1 MHEPGASISLVG
13 LHGGE
18 WFGREAGDALHGATV
33 VIGDSRH
40 LAAVPADVKGRR
52 EELQPP
58 LDQMLD
64 HAGRLFDAGE
74 RVCIVVSGDPGF
86 FGLARL
92 AGARFGR
99 ALRIHPAPPSVSL
112 AFARA
117 GVIWDDAAVVS
128 AHGRDSSGTDRA
140 AEAALRHPKVAVL
153 TSPSDPP
160 EQLGRM
166 LRDAGCGARRVIVAS
181 RLGELDESVWEGD
194 IAGLADGRFD
204 GLSVVLLLAPPANAA
219 GTAFG
224 HAAGTA
230 FGHAAGTAFG
240 HAAGT
245 AFGHAAG
252 DPGIS
257 WGLDE
262 DLFEHRAGM
271 ITKAEVRAV
280 ALGKLGLPAAGV
292 LWDVG
297 AGSGS
302 VSAECCRLAP
312 GLRVFAVERRHEDAE
327 RARRNLEATQ
337 ATVVEGEAPEV
348 LSGLPDPDRV
358 FIGGGGEKVLE
369 EAINRLRR
377 GGGIVA
383 TYAVLERAVRAGD
396 RLGNLIQLSVAR
408 GVPSVEGGPLRLQAE
423 NPVFI
428 CWGSGADWS
437 AP

>member
-1 MHEPGASISLVG
+1 MHETGASISMVG

-18 WFGREAGDALHGATV
+18 WFGREAGDALHAATV
-33 VIGDSRH
+33 LLGDPRH
-40 LAAVPADVKGRR
+40 LAAVPVDVEGRR
-52 EELQPP
+52 EELEPP
-58 LDQMLD
+58 LHKLLD
-64 HAGRLFDAGE
+64 RAGHLFDSGE

-92 AGARFGR
+92 AGARFGT
-99 ALRIHPAPPSVSL
+99 ALRIHPAPSSVSL

-117 GVIWDDAAVVS
+117 GVSWDDAAVVS
-128 AHGRDSSGTDRA
+128 AHGRDPLATDRA
-140 AEAALRHPKVAVL
+140 AEVAIRHPKVAVL

-160 EQLGRM
+160 EQLGRA
-166 LRDAGCGARRVIVAS
+166 LRDARCGDRRVLVAS
-181 RLGELDESVWEGD
+181 RLGEPDESVWEGD

-204 GLSVVLLLAPPANAA
+204 GLSVVVLLAPSAHAA
-219 GTAFG
+219 GNTFG
-224 HAAGTA
+224 HAAGT
-230 FGHAAGTAFG
+230 
-240 HAAGT
+240 
-245 AFGHAAG
+245 
-252 DPGIS
+252 PGIS
-257 WGLDE
+257 WGLHE
-262 DLFEHRAGM
+262 DGFEHRAGM

-302 VSAECCRLAP
+302 VSAECCTLAP

-327 RARRNLEATQ
+327 RARRNLRGTQ
-337 ATVVEGEAPEV
+337 AAVVEGEAPEV

-369 EAINRLRR
+369 EVINRLRP
-377 GGGIVA
+377 GGTIVA
-383 TYAVLERAVRAGD
+383 TYAVMERAVRAGD
-396 RLGNLIQLSVAR
+396 RLGNLIQLSVGR
-408 GVPSVEGGPLRLQAE
+408 GVPSVAGGPMRLQAE

-428 CWGSGADWS
+428 CWG

>member
-1 MHEPGASISLVG
+1 MHETGASISMVG

-33 VIGDSRH
+33 LLGDPRH

-52 EELQPP
+52 EELEPP
-58 LDQMLD
+58 LHKMLD
-64 HAGRLFDAGE
+64 RAGHLFDSGE

-99 ALRIHPAPPSVSL
+99 ALRIHPAPSSVSL

-117 GVIWDDAAVVS
+117 GLSWDDAAVVS
-128 AHGRDSSGTDRA
+128 AHGRDSSATDRA
-140 AEAALRHPKVAVL
+140 AGAAMRHPKVAVL

-160 EQLGRM
+160 EQIGRA
-166 LRDAGCGARRVIVAS
+166 LRDAGCGDRRVIVAS
-181 RLGELDESVWEGD
+181 RFGEPDESVWEGD

-204 GLSVVLLLAPPANAA
+204 GLSVVLLLAPTATA
-219 GTAFG
+219 GTAL
-224 HAAGTA
+224 
-230 FGHAAGTAFG
+230 
-240 HAAGT
+240 
-245 AFGHAAG
+245 GHAAG

-257 WGLDE
+257 WGLHE
-262 DLFEHRAGM
+262 DGFEHRAGM

-302 VSAECCRLAP
+302 VSAECCTLSP
-312 GLRVFAVERRHEDAE
+312 GLRVFAVERRHEDAD
-327 RARRNLEATQ
+327 RARRNLLGTQ
-337 ATVVEGEAPEV
+337 AEVVEGEAPEV

-358 FIGGGGEKVLE
+358 FVGGGGEKVLE
-369 EAINRLRR
+369 EVINRLRP
-377 GGGIVA
+377 GGTIVA
-383 TYAVLERAVRAGD
+383 TYAVMERAVRAGD
-396 RLGNLIQLSVAR
+396 RLGNLIQLSVGR
-408 GVPSVEGGPLRLQAE
+408 GVPAVAGGPMRLQAE

-428 CWGSGADWS
+428 CWGS
-437 AP
+437 P